1 MAIPRTFIITGG
13 TSGMGLE
20 LVRQLGRDPANVVI
34 VGARSPATAQEL
46 RAAIPETQLTL
57 ITLDL
62 EKLSSVRSFAAT
74 VLASLKPGGLID
86 GIACNAGLQLEGP
99 IEMTEDGVE
108 RTFAAN
114 CLGHF
119 VLVHALLSQLSPAT
133 AVVSIGSSA
142 HLPGTKI
149 AARFGFRGAIFP
161 NADAVAGGQLDPSV
175 STVQQGVDRYATSK
189 LCNILF
195 TFEMARRVPL
205 SKARFL
211 VLDPGLMPG
220 TGLARGRSSF
230 TRFTWFYF
238 LPTLRIFLGSVMS
251 TPARSATALAA
262 LLTGTLYG
270 DRTSIHVDFTLAE
283 TPTSPDAKRQDLA
296 RDLYDMS
303 ARLGGVDR
311 LPEDVV
317 ASLAG

>member
-1 MAIPRTFIITGG
+1 
-13 TSGMGLE
+13 MGLE
-20 LVRQLGRDPANVVI
+20 LVRQLGRDPANLVI
-34 VGARSPATAQEL
+34 VGARSPATAHEL
-46 RAAIPETQLTL
+46 RAAIPETQLTV

-74 VLASLKPGGLID
+74 VLASLKTGGID
-86 GIACNAGLQLEGP
+86 GIACNAGLQLEGS

-119 VLVHALLSQLSPAT
+119 VLVHALLSQLAPGA
-133 AVVSIGSSA
+133 AVVSTASSA

-149 AARFGFRGAIFP
+149 ATRFGFRGAIFP
-161 NADAVAGGQLDPSV
+161 NAEAVARGHLDPSV

-211 VLDPGLMPG
+211 ALDPGLMPG

-251 TPARSATALAA
+251 TPARSAEALAA
-262 LLTGTLYG
+262 LLSGTRYG
-270 DRTSIHVDFTLAE
+270 DRTAVHVDFTLTE

-296 RDLYDMS
+296 RDLYDVS
-303 ARLGGVDR
+303 ARLGGVDK
-311 LPEDVV
+311 LPENAV
-317 ASLAG
+317 APRAG